1 MAASALPTTL
11 KSVTSTKIAELK
23 KQRDTFEGTKQT
35 IKAGVKRC
43 SNELEA
49 TESLVSG
56 ACRMEN
62 VRIFSDESS
71 DDEAQYSR
79 STKVFKLNNAERLI
93 RQAKVDPAFPKAATK
108 HIFDDLTNDLNLQSL
123 QHQHAQFFSELV
135 TEWVSNPED
144 LMDATEGE
152 DADVE
157 GSTFEAVGRKEMH
170 EQRKQWED
178 IVFHKADT
186 DASTLNAYLDN
197 LFKADKTVQKAHDD
211 LKKSVSDYCYA
222 LKNDDELFD
231 TDSLKIS
238 IKGLFGTD
246 LMGDDKKAILKTFS
260 SNKEVLKEVA
270 DVLNMRFR
278 SLETWQWTLNNGAIP
293 LEQRRQLNGK
303 YRVFMDEDV
312 LDALLVYAI
321 GMRWATHFRQVF
333 MTFYNSY
340 AWHRTTNTVPLPD
353 RERREWFLGR
363 DSSASESVQTIRKD
377 AYSRDYFLTQLP
389 ETVQEGARGYDDD
402 SEDGVQVVSQRK
414 HPLETKHSL
423 LHLLV
428 TEALLARHLHP
439 ERNHSVIRS
448 DFRWFGPSLSHTT
461 IFEILRF
468 FGVDAFWLEFFR
480 KFLQNPL
487 RFAQDGPGGQVTT
500 RVRGVPMS
508 HPLSDTLSEA
518 VMFVMDFAVNKSTYG
533 NLYRLHDDFWFWGS
547 TKSVETAWS
556 TMKVFA
562 STCDIEFNEEKTGS
576 VTFESVES
584 DSDMEMTP
592 TTSSILPEG
601 KVTWGFLHLSFD
613 TGRFELD
620 QSKVDEHIK
629 EFGLQLSA
637 RNSIFSYVQA
647 YNAYLARFFIN
658 NFGKPCQAFGRPHID
673 SMISTL
679 ARIQNALFPNGRVTD
694 HLLSVAKERFSISD
708 LPEAFFYW
716 PVEMG
721 GLELRNPLVSLF
733 CMRESMRR
741 SPERIL
747 EKALESDEAAYLAAK
762 EHYEQVNTGRGL
774 GATGSQSAELQAKI
788 GDVSNFISKE
798 EYLKYREERSPAL
811 AAAYNQLLSVPDE
824 KPVAH
829 TTEVGA
835 LLQTVTVRTKSK
847 KISKNWSGMDAY
859 WRWVVAV
866 YGPEVKERFGG
877 LQMTDAA
884 KVPLGVVG
892 VMKQR
897 KTKWRG

>member
-11 KSVTSTKIAELK
+11 KSVTLTKLAELK
-23 KQRDTFEGTKQT
+23 KQRDAFEGTKHT
-35 IKAGVKRC
+35 IRAGVKRC

-49 TESLVSG
+49 TELLVSG

-79 STKVFKLNNAERLI
+79 STKVSKLANSQRLV
-93 RQAKVDPAFPKAATK
+93 RQAKVDPAFPRAAIK
-108 HIFDDLTNDLNLQSL
+108 RVFDELNNDFNLQSL

-144 LMDATEGE
+144 SIDTTEGQDANIE
-152 DADVE
+152 D
-157 GSTFEAVGRKEMH
+157 SSFEAVGRKEMH
-170 EQRKQWED
+170 EQRKEWGK
-178 IVFHKADT
+178 IVFTAAETDT
-186 DASTLNAYLDN
+186 TALNVYLVN

-211 LKKSVSDYCYA
+211 LKKSVSKYCQV
-222 LKNDDELFD
+222 LRNDDELFD
-231 TDSLKIS
+231 TNSLTIS
-238 IKGLFGTD
+238 IKGLLAAD
-246 LMGDDKKAILKTFS
+246 LLSDEKKAILKTFS

-278 SLETWQWTLNNGAIP
+278 SLETWHWTLINGAIP

-333 MTFYNSY
+333 MSFYNSY
-340 AWHRTTNTVPLPD
+340 AWHRTTNTVPLHD

-363 DSSASESVQTIRKD
+363 DASTTRTVQALRTD
-377 AYSRDYFLTQLP
+377 AYSRDYFMTQLP
-389 ETVQEGARGYDDD
+389 ETVQEGVRGYDD
-402 SEDGVQVVSQRK
+402 SEDSVEVVSQRK

-428 TEALLARHLHP
+428 TEVLLARHLHP
-439 ERNHSVIRS
+439 DRTHSVIRS
-448 DFRWFGPSLSHTT
+448 DFRWFGPSLSHIT
-461 IFEILRF
+461 IFEVIKF
-468 FGVDAFWLEFFR
+468 FGVDDFWLEFFR

-487 RFAQDGPGGQVTT
+487 RFAQDSPNGQVQT

-518 VMFVMDFAVNKSTYG
+518 VMFVMDFAVNKSTHG

-556 TMKVFA
+556 NMKVFA
-562 STCDIEFNEEKTGS
+562 STCDIAFNGEKTGS
-576 VTFESVES
+576 VTFDPVEI
-584 DSDMEMTP
+584 DSDMEMTSI
-592 TTSSILPEG
+592 TSSTLPKG
-601 KVTWGFLHLSFD
+601 QVSWGFLRLSSD

-620 QSKVDEHIK
+620 QTKVDEHIK

-637 RNSIFSYVQA
+637 RNSVFSYVEA

-658 NFGKPCQAFGRPHID
+658 NFGKPCLAFGRPHID
-673 SMISTL
+673 SIISTL
-679 ARIQNALFPNGRVTD
+679 ARIQNAIFPNGRVTD
-694 HLLSVAKERFSISD
+694 YLLSIAKERFSVSD
-708 LPEAFFYW
+708 LPDGFFYW
-716 PVEMG
+716 PVAMG

-733 CMRESMRR
+733 CMRESMRQ
-741 SPERIL
+741 SPERVL
-747 EKALESDEAAYLAAK
+747 EKALEADEAAYLVAK

-774 GATGSQSAELQAKI
+774 GGTGSHSAELHAKI
-788 GDVSNFISKE
+788 GDGSNFIPKD

-811 AAAYNQLLSVPDE
+811 AAAYNRLLSVPAE
-824 KPVAH
+824 KPADC
-829 TTEVGA
+829 TAEIAG
-835 LLQTVTVRTKSK
+835 LLEPLPSRTNSK
-847 KISKNWSGMDAY
+847 TLGRDWNGMDAY
-859 WRWVVAV
+859 WKWIVAV
-866 YGPEVKERFGG
+866 YGPEIKEKFGG
-877 LQMTDAA
+877 LVMVDTAQ
-884 KVPLGVVG
+884 VPLGVVS
-892 VMKQR
+892 VMKHR
-897 KTKWRG
+897 RVKWRG